1 MKIFNYKALD
11 KNGSLIKDS
20 IEANNI
26 SDVEIEIEKK
36 KLIAIK
42 ISERKNIFSFI
53 NNNKKEL
60 NLTQTSEFISNFSMM
75 ISTGLTIKN
84 ALEALKESTVDKSIL
99 SLVKNTLDNLIRGE
113 SLASSISL
121 SSPSLPGE
129 LISMIDAAEMN
140 GNLELVLKNM
150 NSYLERKNKFQQKM
164 TNALIYPFFLFMVT
178 IVVLNIIFTQ
188 VIPQFAVTFSDANAE
203 LPAITESLFYISNF
217 LQNNGIIIAIIF
229 SLLIILFFLL
239 RQFSSFKYSISSIVL
254 NIPYLGLLI
263 TNANLNRFTRQLY
276 INLLSGLQLDKSISL
291 ATESISNLQIKSDL
305 QLIPIQ
311 IRKGYSLSETLKDVK
326 FFPKYII
333 SMIEVGEQSGSLAA
347 VFDKVSI
354 QLDSQ
359 LENSLERLNKLV
371 EPIIIV
377 FVGVVVSIIAF
388 AILSPILSLNEF
400 V

>member
-1 MKIFNYKALD
+1 
-11 KNGSLIKDS
+11 LIKDS

-53 NNNKKEL
+53 DNNKKEL

-188 VIPQFAVTFSDANAE
+188 VVPQFAVTFSDANAE

-239 RQFSSFKYSISSIVL
+239 RQFSSFKYSMSSLVL

-305 QLIPIQ
+305 QLIPMQ

-326 FFPKYII
+326 YFPKYII

-388 AILSPILSLNEF
+388 AILSPILSLTEF

>member
-26 SDVEIEIEKK
+26 ADVEIEIEKK

-188 VIPQFAVTFSDANAE
+188 VVPQFAVTFSDANAE

-239 RQFSSFKYSISSIVL
+239 RQFSSFKYSMSSLVL

-305 QLIPIQ
+305 QLIPMQ

-326 FFPKYII
+326 YFPKYII

>member
-26 SDVEIEIEKK
+26 SDVEIEIDKK

-84 ALEALKESTVDKSIL
+84 ALEALKESTVDRSIL

-347 VFDKVSI
+347 VFDKVST

>member
-121 SSPSLPGE
+121 SSLSLPGE

-311 IRKGYSLSETLKDVK
+311 IRKGYNLSETLKDVK